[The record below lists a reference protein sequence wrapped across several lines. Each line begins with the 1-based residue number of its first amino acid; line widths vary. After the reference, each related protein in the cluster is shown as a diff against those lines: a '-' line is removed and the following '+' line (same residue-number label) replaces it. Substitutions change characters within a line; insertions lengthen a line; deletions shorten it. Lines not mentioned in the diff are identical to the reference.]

1 MARTTV
7 IGPTMVARGA
17 DVTGSSGRRKERPA
31 RSRAPPWGDV
41 IDRLLTAL
49 GALAAAVAVVC
60 AFALLFHVLDE
71 GNAEAPART
80 TGTRIAGGRAHPPT
94 PRPPRPARVAVPGGK
109 PTSGAAARPG
119 HASVGAKAPR

>member
-71 GNAEAPART
+71 GNDEAPART
-80 TGTRIAGGRAHPPT
+80 TVIRIGGPGGGPPKPRAT
-94 PRPPRPARVAVPGGK
+94 PPRRG
-109 PTSGAAARPG
+109 
-119 HASVGAKAPR
+119 